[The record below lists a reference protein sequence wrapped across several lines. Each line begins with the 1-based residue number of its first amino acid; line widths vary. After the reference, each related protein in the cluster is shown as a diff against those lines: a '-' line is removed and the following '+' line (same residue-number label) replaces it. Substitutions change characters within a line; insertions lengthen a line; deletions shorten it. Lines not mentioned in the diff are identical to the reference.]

1 MSYSDFKTIDDVQSK
16 FPITV
21 SSDKSLFKDI
31 SPVEV
36 SAFLEQLLSEN
47 VPLALNINTEKARS
61 ELIVM
66 QVLVEVRKLLNH
78 QISLFSG
85 TDFTVDSKLGLNGYC
100 DYILSNSP
108 DQIYIKAP
116 VVCMVEAKNE
126 NIKLAYPQCIAEMIA
141 AQKFNVA
148 KEQQVETIWGV
159 VTTGSSWKF
168 LYLTGNQVAIDYEEY
183 LISQIG
189 KILGIFLHILR
200 NC

>member
-1 MSYSDFKTIDDVQSK
+1 
-16 FPITV
+16 
-21 SSDKSLFKDI
+21 
-31 SPVEV
+31 
-36 SAFLEQLLSEN
+36 
-47 VPLALNINTEKARS
+47 
-61 ELIVM
+61 M